1 MLIPLFIRIW
11 SARQQARRVGIG
23 GEGITARP
31 VLVCTYMPLLHTDS
45 LRQHCSERWGRWWKG
60 SGGWIKR
67 VGGGGKGNR
76 KGVVFLNTLSISL
89 RSVVRTP
96 ACRERRGDA
105 QQIFNWSSAR
115 CAGWIFHP
123 AHKKK
128 TIDLRW
134 ICSELVH
141 EPLIVLFYY

>member
-11 SARQQARRVGIG
+11 SARQQARRVGMG
-23 GEGITARP
+23 GGRNHSAARVSMHIHASPTHRLTATTLQWEMGEMVKR
-31 VLVCTYMPLLHTDS
+31 
-45 LRQHCSERWGRWWKG
+45 EWGMDKKG
-60 SGGWIKR
+60 R
-67 VGGGGKGNR
+67 GGKGNR

-96 ACRERRGDA
+96 ACRERRRDA

-115 CAGWIFHP
+115 CAGWIFQP
-123 AHKKK
+123 RTQEKK

-134 ICSELVH
+134 IRSELVH